1 MATSATRPLA
11 ARTLL
16 LLPAYSALF
25 GGAYFAEWLRVHG
38 YPPLLSTGVQ
48 FVALGVLAWVAGMF
62 LRRALRRAHHQAL
75 ATHRELPPQLAPT
88 ACDWLIS
95 AACGLLV
102 VTVPAGATSV
112 TLARL
117 PISVVVTAAIA
128 GQCWRRVLAARL
140 PSWWQAVA
148 TACSLAALGLL
159 ARSPDVGGWR
169 MAVVLLGGAL
179 VGRMGSII
187 WRAAVSHPH
196 HQVMSIAWLVGG
208 AALLLVGRHQGE
220 LWAWGPRRATLAL
233 FAPLVVLT
241 LLIGLGWLNR
251 RPHLAIVCRA
261 SAGMLALVLLG
272 GRFWLGD
279 RLQQVTWLAIGL
291 TMVAALVDPG
301 DLRDDGR
308 AVTRATDRM

>member
-1 MATSATRPLA
+1 MATPATTPLA
-11 ARTLL
+11 GRTLL

-25 GGAYFAEWLRVHG
+25 AGAYFAEWLRVHG
-38 YPPLLSTGVQ
+38 YPPLLSSGVQ
-48 FVALGVLAWVAGMF
+48 FVVLGVLAWIGGML
-62 LRRALRRAHHQAL
+62 LRRALRRAHHKAL
-75 ATHRELPPQLAPT
+75 ARQSDLPPQLAPT
-88 ACDWLIS
+88 ARDWLVS

-102 VTVPAGATSV
+102 ITVPSGATSL

-169 MAVVLLGGAL
+169 MAALLLGGAL
-179 VGRMGSII
+179 VARIGSII
-187 WRAAVSHPH
+187 WRAAVSQPQ

-208 AALLLVGRHQGE
+208 AALLLIGRHQGE
-220 LWAWGPRRATLAL
+220 LWAWGPQRATLAL
-233 FAPLVVLT
+233 FAPLAVLP
-241 LLIGLGWLNR
+241 LLIGIGWLNR
-251 RPHLAIVCRA
+251 RPHMAIVCRA
-261 SAGMLALVLLG
+261 SAGLLALVVLG

-279 RLQQVTWLAIGL
+279 RLQQATWLAIAL

-301 DLRDDGR
+301 DLREDGR
-308 AVTRATDRM
+308 AATRAP